1 MVWVC
6 GVDGFKSEWCA
17 VLKRLDTCEFLPIVV
32 SFRDLLTHSENPKI
46 IAVDLP
52 IGLPEVA
59 MPGGRRCDR
68 LARDLLG
75 WRRARSVFSPVG
87 RRALEAKTRPEADQI
102 NRDKGGIGIGAQA
115 WGIAKKLREV
125 DALMTTD
132 RQEVIRE
139 VHPEVSFAE
148 MIGAPPIHGK
158 KTPAGK
164 EERIA
169 ALIERGF
176 PAWFVRAMPNC
187 PRVAQDDFLD
197 ACAALWTAER
207 IYQGT
212 AKRIPPEPDHDGRG
226 LDMAIWI

>member
-17 VLKRLDTCEFLPIVV
+17 VLKRLDTKEFCTRLV
-32 SFRDLLTHSENPKI
+32 SFQALLNLPENPKI

-52 IGLPEVA
+52 IGLPEVT
-59 MPGGRRCDR
+59 MPGGRKCDC
-68 LARDLLG
+68 LARKQLR

-87 RRALEAKTRPEADQI
+87 RLALEAKTRPDADRI
-102 NRDKGGIGIGAQA
+102 NREKRGIGIGAQA
-115 WGIAKKLREV
+115 WGIAKKLCKV

-139 VHPEVSFAE
+139 AHPEVSFTE
-148 MIGAPPIHGK
+148 MIGSPPIHGK
-158 KTPAGK
+158 RTSAGK

-169 ALIERGF
+169 ALIEQGF
-176 PAWFVRAMPNC
+176 PASFVRTVPSGLG
-187 PRVAQDDFLD
+187 VAHNDFLD
-197 ACAALWTAER
+197 ACATLWTAER
-207 IYQGT
+207 IYRGT
-212 AKRIPPEPDHDGRG
+212 AKRIPPEPDRDERG